1 MHLFLSLGTLGQY
14 WSHVLFQQ
22 AFSLCA
28 FPLCCFSPWRP
39 SSLIQHALRIS
50 VTFLARSLGT
60 MRLCAVSPGFWFYL
74 TLWNFPRTAVTF
86 LWPPGT
92 AALEPWH
99 SDWHNEDLE
108 TTLGCQLSQHMLDGS
123 CIWATPAKN
132 KSYSTEANG
141 RLPRVIAH

>member
-22 AFSLCA
+22 ALSLCA
-28 FPLCCFSPWRP
+28 FPLCCFCPRRP

-92 AALEPWH
+92 PALEPWH